1 MGRRE
6 RMSSVDTAWLR
17 MDSQA
22 NLMQIVGVYGFNGTI
37 EYERLRRLYEERFV
51 PYERFRSCVVRD
63 PTGYY
68 WELDDNFDLDFHVA
82 RTALPGKGT
91 TADLKRLVGRLAST
105 ALDPNKPLWQV
116 HLVDNYN
123 GGQALIVRIHHCIA
137 DGIEVAISRPDGQLP
152 APADGCDGES
162 DWNHRRCSGASPA
175 GVGGD
180 AGKA

>member
-22 NLMQIVGVYGFNGTI
+22 NLMQIVGVYGFNGAI

-68 WELDDNFDLDFHVA
+68 WELDDNFDLD
-82 RTALPGKGT
+82 
-91 TADLKRLVGRLAST
+91 DDSLVTLAESE
-105 ALDPNKPLWQV
+105 
-116 HLVDNYN
+116 LVP
-123 GGQALIVRIHHCIA
+123 V
-137 DGIEVAISRPDGQLP
+137 V
-152 APADGCDGES
+152 GERVQ
-162 DWNHRRCSGASPA
+162 N
-175 GVGGD
+175 
-180 AGKA
+180 